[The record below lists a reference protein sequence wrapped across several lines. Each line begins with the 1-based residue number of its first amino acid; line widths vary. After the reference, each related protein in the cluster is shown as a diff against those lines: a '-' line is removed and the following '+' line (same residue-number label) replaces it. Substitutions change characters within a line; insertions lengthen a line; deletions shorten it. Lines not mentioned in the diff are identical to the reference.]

1 MSLEYIKNNLAS
13 IQQQVKDS
21 CIDAG
26 RGTAEVNLLPV
37 TKKQPLEKL
46 QYLYEIGEKSFGE
59 NRVQEMNEK
68 AERLPKDI
76 EWHLIGSLQS
86 NKVRSALQNASY
98 IHSVGSIKL
107 LNRINTVAGED
118 GKHPR
123 IFLQVNITEEEQ
135 KGGFP
140 VGKLAEAI
148 EIAAQCKNLSLVGLM
163 TMGAADQEKL
173 ETQMVFQQLK
183 GLRAQ
188 YLNDYPQLTELSMGM
203 SGDFPL
209 AILEGST
216 YIRVGSLLLGAREY

>member
-1 MSLEYIKNNLAS
+1 MSLESIKNNLAS
-13 IQQQVKDS
+13 IQQQIKDI

-26 RGTAEVNLLPV
+26 RSTAEVNLLPV

-46 QYLYEIGEKSFGE
+46 QYLYEVGEKSFGE

-68 AERLPKDI
+68 AEQLPKDI

-86 NKVRSALQNASY
+86 NKVRPALQNASY

-118 GKHPR
+118 GKHPK

-140 VGKLAEAI
+140 VSKLAEAI
-148 EIAAQCKNLSLVGLM
+148 ETAAHCENISLVGLM
-163 TMGAADQEKL
+163 TMGAADQGKL

-183 GLRAQ
+183 ALRTQ
-188 YLNDYPQLTELSMGM
+188 YLSKYPQLTELSMGM

>member
-21 CIDAG
+21 CIAAG
-26 RGTAEVNLLPV
+26 RGISEVKLLPV

-68 AERLPKDI
+68 AELLAKDI

-86 NKVRSALQNASY
+86 NKVRSALQNAAY
-98 IHSVGSIKL
+98 IHSVSSIKL

-140 VGKLAEAI
+140 VSKLAEAI

-163 TMGAADQEKL
+163 TMGAVDQGKL